1 MYTETFYWFR
11 RLDDDMRAA
20 MAIDWIAR
28 EREKPGKDICHVLF
42 LIRDT
47 CLQRLPTTP
56 FSLGLHKECFDHS
69 VHNFLEMK
77 QG

>member
-28 EREKPGKDICHVLF
+28 EREKPGKIY
-42 LIRDT
+42 RDYP
-47 CLQRLPTTP
+47 RPP
-56 FSLGLHKECFDHS
+56 SL
-69 VHNFLEMK
+69 
-77 QG
+77 